1 MKKKIVY
8 NIRLTACMSYVLVL
22 RKNPDGTKLTVGV
35 YNSLSKAKA
44 SIIDDFR
51 ESFNSNEYFYIINCN
66 NSTYNRLTYIG
77 AAVAVRLVSR
87 IVIAWFTLIFHC
99 WLLAAK
105 HHSQSVNHAVD
116 AACDVESFFHG
127 KGIKQAHYS
136 AAKVSYVPAK
146 IAAVET
152 HHIEHQD
159 GQNHPLQSHRTE
171 KQQVQPIVWCLQSN
185 RNYNAQ
191 HRRRCANTIIA
202 VMERMMPRTGDAE
215 SFRRKLWDHLAL
227 MSQFKLDIDYPF
239 DINEARSMLEKP
251 KPIPYPMRRIPVR
264 HYGGLMFE
272 VFDMLKTMPEGKE
285 RTELIRLAANQMKR
299 DLVQWGHGSSDNEK
313 VASDLAGYT
322 AGKVQLDL
330 DNFKFDRTQ
339 NNRNTPERKQRR
351 RR

>member
-1 MKKKIVY
+1 MNIKGLDY
-8 NIRLTACMSYVLVL
+8 NTQRERLILPEYGREVQQMIDHCV
-22 RKNPDGTKLTVGV
+22 
-35 YNSLSKAKA
+35 SLP
-44 SIIDDFR
+44 
-51 ESFNSNEYFYIINCN
+51 
-66 NSTYNRLTYIG
+66 NR
-77 AAVAVRLVSR
+77 ADR
-87 IVIAWFTLIFHC
+87 
-99 WLLAAK
+99 
-105 HHSQSVNHAVD
+105 Q
-116 AACDVESFFHG
+116 
-127 KGIKQAHYS
+127 
-136 AAKVSYVPAK
+136 
-146 IAAVET
+146 
-152 HHIEHQD
+152 
-159 GQNHPLQSHRTE
+159 
-171 KQQVQPIVWCLQSN
+171 
-185 RNYNAQ
+185 
-191 HRRRCANTIIA
+191 RCANTIIA

-215 SFRRKLWDHLAL
+215 SCRRKLWDHLAL

-285 RTELIRLAANQMKR
+285 RTELIRLTANQMKR